1 MKTRILLLIII
12 AGVIISAG
20 TVSAILVINEPKTA
34 KDCRFT
40 YGKGGPELLACL
52 EKIKENISTQKPSK
66 VGPLNLRHQ
75 QCAELFDKIFD
86 TWEKHVEGNYGGPG
100 QPVLEPPSV
109 AGLIAGWEGGQE
121 FRDSDCR
128 YTVNDWAY
136 LVEHQEQVWGHVDW
150 PKLEPFEYI
159 PPKYGEA
166 NTSLEIIFGEPY
178 ENELL
183 PITIR
188 EATRKANNFEEITIW
203 NFAFVKNTNNTQ
215 KFEYWDFI
223 PKKDRGSFDVVGGD
237 FTSIIDESKEYTTF
251 VNAIAYVSEIDCSDL
266 GIQEIETGSPYTIPI
281 QKDNY
286 HVFVDHKKFGIFP
299 DENGIYSFKMAS
311 FFDINNRSKDNIT
324 MISEEYEHC
333 DWIDNIHPHL
343 DPEYPVEP
351 TFVDWK
357 FKLK

>member
-1 MKTRILLLIII
+1 MKTRTLALISVGVFFLIFAII
-12 AGVIISAG
+12 VFGFKI
-20 TVSAILVINEPKTA
+20 E
-34 KDCRFT
+34 
-40 YGKGGPELLACL
+40 PELSPDVLAGLESDLVL
-52 EKIKENISTQKPSK
+52 EK
-66 VGPLNLRHQ
+66 
-75 QCAELFDKIFD
+75 CAEDFDKIFD
-86 TWEKHVEGNYGGPG
+86 TWKVFVKENHGPG
-100 QPVLEPPSV
+100 KPQVEPLFPYQ
-109 AGLIAGWEGGQE
+109 LIADWEGGEE

-136 LVEHQEQVWGHVDW
+136 LVEYQEQVWGHVDW

-159 PPKYGEA
+159 PAKYGDA

-188 EATRKANNFEEITIW
+188 EATRKANNFEDITIW
-203 NFAFVKNTNNTQ
+203 NFAFVKNTDDTQ

-223 PKKDRGSFDVVGGD
+223 PKADRGSFDVVGGD
-237 FTSIIDESKEYTTF
+237 FTSIIDESKEYST
-251 VNAIAYVSEIDCSDL
+251 VIVAVELVSEIDCGDL
-266 GIQEIETGSPYTIPI
+266 GIQEISTGSPYTIPI

-299 DENGIYSFKMAS
+299 DEDGVYSFKMAS
-311 FFDINNRSKDNIT
+311 FFDINNRSIDNMT

-333 DWIDNIHPHL
+333 DWIGNIFPHL
-343 DPEYPVEP
+343 DPEYPSEP

-357 FKLK
+357 FKLE